1 MPVSQML
8 TDFYKKYFEGT
19 KTNCVFIPHSL
30 DYIPREVSALES
42 KKIIS
47 IGRLSPENGFDD
59 LLDVFKIVN
68 NQKKDWKLD
77 IIGDGVLKN
86 HLINKVKEY
95 SLQNNVIIHGYKD
108 KDFINKQLS
117 SSSIYVMASHEE
129 SFGLVLI
136 EAQSFA
142 LPCIAFDSA
151 KGACEIID
159 DKVNG
164 YLIKDR
170 SKKDMADKII
180 KLIDDIEVRRDM
192 GRHSRENSYKYSKD
206 NISYMWF
213 EFLQYISSK
222 Q

>member
-1 MPVSQML
+1 MKEV
-8 TDFYKKYFEGT
+8 KFEKG
-19 KTNCVFIPHSL
+19 L
-30 DYIPREVSALES
+30 DEEKVR
-42 KKIIS
+42 KIS
-47 IGRLSPENGFDD
+47 E
-59 LLDVFKIVN
+59 
-68 NQKKDWKLD
+68 
-77 IIGDGVLKN
+77 LKN
-86 HLINKVKEY
+86 EPEWILEY
-95 SLQNNVIIHGYKD
+95 RLKSY

-164 YLIKDR
+164 YLIKNR

>member
-1 MPVSQML
+1 M
-8 TDFYKKYFEGT
+8 
-19 KTNCVFIPHSL
+19 
-30 DYIPREVSALES
+30 
-42 KKIIS
+42 
-47 IGRLSPENGFDD
+47 
-59 LLDVFKIVN
+59 
-68 NQKKDWKLD
+68 
-77 IIGDGVLKN
+77 
-86 HLINKVKEY
+86 INKVKEY

-108 KDFINKQLS
+108 KEFINKQLS

-170 SKKDMADKII
+170 SKKDMADKMIT
-180 KLIDDIEVRRDM
+180 
-192 GRHSRENSYKYSKD
+192 GS
-206 NISYMWF
+206 WQT
-213 EFLQYISSK
+213 QYFILK
-222 Q
+222 KI

>member
-47 IGRLSPENGFDD
+47 IGRLSPEKGFDD

-108 KDFINKQLS
+108 KEFIN
-117 SSSIYVMASHEE
+117 E
-129 SFGLVLI
+129 
-136 EAQSFA
+136 
-142 LPCIAFDSA
+142 LPKDVPNYNFKTKHDTLFNG
-151 KGACEIID
+151 K
-159 DKVNG
+159 NG
-164 YLIKDR
+164 YIFDKEFILKDIK
-170 SKKDMADKII
+170 
-180 KLIDDIEVRRDM
+180 
-192 GRHSRENSYKYSKD
+192 
-206 NISYMWF
+206 
-213 EFLQYISSK
+213 EFVEKGSVN
-222 Q
+222 